1 MDSLN
6 TWGKKPSLPWAT
18 AARIAWREM
27 RASKAKFGFVL
38 LSVAI
43 GVAALTGVRG
53 FSVSFQKALLG
64 DARSLMAGDLSARLF
79 RLTTPKE
86 NEQLDALQ
94 GVERTTVTETVSMAS
109 VAGDPVPLL
118 VSLKAVDPARYPFYG
133 HVILNPAGTLRDLLT
148 DDTVLVDDNLLV
160 RLNTNV
166 GARLKIGNST
176 FRIAAVIVREPDR
189 MSAGV
194 GLGPRV
200 MMTRKAMLAA
210 GLLGPGSRA
219 TERYLFKLDAKQE
232 IGGVRAQLEKILPE
246 AFITDFRETNPG
258 LTNGLDHATGLLS
271 LICLVAM
278 VLGAIGVGMAMRAH
292 LQQRIEVLAIMKSM
306 GATSGDIL
314 RIYLLQTIFLGLVG
328 GLIGVLVGL
337 GVEYAFP
344 TLLGTLLPLRPPLAV
359 AARPMAAALATGIL
373 TTILF
378 CLPPLLDVRHVR
390 PIAVLRH
397 MVEEGDAAVGWSTAM
412 RPGPVQRVLAA
423 VSIVVA
429 LGLIAVGLLRAIHM
443 RHRVLVHSKLV
454 AVQGTI
460 PGHMHHWGLAALG
473 IDIVFGLAV
482 IFYGWWG
489 PKFRARK
496 LQWASIAVILAGLAG
511 IATALSDSWLIG
523 RWFAGALVA
532 VLVVILGLSALTLR
546 GLRAFLAKT
555 RLHLPSAIRH
565 GLANLYRPGNQSAA
579 VLAALGTGVM
589 LILAVFL
596 MQGAVV
602 REMHSEVTPGTPNI
616 FLVDIAPEEIAGVK
630 ALMNK
635 LPGVEGGLETIPV
648 VSSRM
653 VSVDGVS
660 VENLKIKNYPKRF
673 LRSVALTWAQDAP
686 AGTKIVKGKWWAKG
700 DDSGLAVVDRVAERL
715 NLHVGEPVV
724 FEVSDR
730 TVATRVAAIYT
741 VDGAHAF
748 ARSEFVVA
756 PKELQGIPATWYGAI
771 HFAPAKIAPME
782 RALFAA
788 YPTITVISLADIL
801 ETVQGVIGHI
811 TLVIRF
817 LAGFSILAGAVILA
831 SSIAST
837 RFRRIREVVVLKTL
851 GATRTRIAQVFSV
864 EFAVLGLLAGLVGA
878 VFANL
883 LAKVLLHKM
892 QVTYHVDW
900 RGTLITVLA
909 TAVLATATGWLASFR
924 ILGQKPLEV
933 LREE

>member
-1 MDSLN
+1 
-6 TWGKKPSLPWAT
+6 
-18 AARIAWREM
+18 M

-53 FSVSFQKALLG
+53 FSQAFQKALLG

-86 NEQLDALQ
+86 TEQLDALK

-118 VSLKAVDPARYPFYG
+118 VSLKAVDPLKYPFYG
-133 HVILNPAGTLRDLLT
+133 HVVLSPGGNLRDVLT
-148 DDTVLVDDNLLV
+148 DDTTVVDENLLV
-160 RLNTNV
+160 RLNAKV
-166 GARLKIGNST
+166 GDHLKIGNGV

-200 MMTRKAMLAA
+200 MITRKALQKA
-210 GLLGPGSRA
+210 GLLGLGSRA
-219 TERYLFKLDAKQE
+219 TERYLFRLDDPKQE
-232 IGGVRAQLEKILPE
+232 IAGVREKLEKVLPD
-246 AFITDFRETNPG
+246 ALITDFRETNPA

-306 GATSGDIL
+306 GATSSDIL
-314 RIYLLQTIFLGLVG
+314 RIYLLQTVFLGLAG
-328 GLIGVLVGL
+328 GLIGVLLGL

-344 TLLGTLLPLRPPLAV
+344 TLLGSLLPLRPGLAV
-359 AARPMAAALATGIL
+359 AVRPMTLALATGIL

-390 PIAVLRH
+390 PIAVLRRV
-397 MVEEGDAAVGWSTAM
+397 VEETSEGTAWSSALK
-412 RPGPVQRVLAA
+412 PGPVQRLLWGLTMLTGLALLGVWVIGRVRHHPHA
-423 VSIVVA
+423 WA
-429 LGLIAVGLLRAIHM
+429 LG
-443 RHRVLVHSKLV
+443 
-454 AVQGTI
+454 
-460 PGHMHHWGLAALG
+460 GLALDFVAM
-473 IDIVFGLAV
+473 LAV
-482 IFYGWWG
+482 IFYGWWW
-489 PKFRARK
+489 PKVRERK
-496 LQWASIAVILAGLAG
+496 LQWASVLVIVAGLAG
-511 IATALSDSWLIG
+511 IATALSDSWMIG
-523 RWFAGALVA
+523 KWFAAGLAA
-532 VLVVILGLSALTLR
+532 VLVVILGLSAGLLR

-555 RLHLPSAIRH
+555 RLHLPSSLRH

-589 LILAVFL
+589 LILTVYL
-596 MQGAVV
+596 MQSAVV
-602 REMHSEVTPGTPNI
+602 REMRSEVAPGTPNI

-630 ALMNK
+630 SLLSK
-635 LPGVEGGLETIPV
+635 QPGVKGELETIPV
-648 VSSRM
+648 ISSHM
-653 VSVDGVS
+653 VSIDGTS
-660 VENLKIKNYPKRF
+660 VENLNVKNYPKRL
-673 LRSVALTWAQDAP
+673 LRSVSLTWSQGEP
-686 AGTKIVKGKWWAKG
+686 KGTKILEGKWWTKS
-700 DDSGLAVVDRVAERL
+700 DDSGSGAADLAVVQYVADRL
-715 NLHVGEPVV
+715 HLHVGSQIV

-730 TVATRVAAIYT
+730 KITARVGAIYR
-741 VDGAHAF
+741 VDGGDAF
-748 ARSEFVVA
+748 ARSEFILA
-756 PKELQGIPATWYGAI
+756 PKQIEDIPATWYGAI
-771 HFAPAKIAPME
+771 HFAPADIGMME
-782 RALFAA
+782 RSLFAA

-801 ETVQGVIGHI
+801 QTIQDVLGHI

-851 GATRTRIAQVFSV
+851 GATRSRIAQVFSV
-864 EFAVLGLLAGLVGA
+864 EFAVLGLLAGVVGA
-878 VFANL
+878 IFANL
-883 LAKVLLHKM
+883 LARVLLHRM
-892 QVTYHVDW
+892 QVTFHLDW
-900 RGTLITVLA
+900 RGTLFTVVA
-909 TAVLATATGWLASFR
+909 TALLAVVTGWVASYR
-924 ILGQKPLEV
+924 LLGQKPLEV